1 MGVDGVDGGRV
12 TGKFPQKRA
21 STGGATPSRLA
32 AAMERGEVLKL
43 GISKV
48 LKFGLAPVPS
58 SPAVVEPPRRQGRQD
73 YPPIHANGRMGA
85 NGWCFFNRE
94 KREKR
99 ERGPRVGA
107 NAREYGVSGWSKTAC
122 RLRVGLSVGLSVRS
136 ALTLCLHQHLTTPC
150 ATSEKARGTANRR
163 VGRAVP
169 GTPLR
174 GVTGEPHTGWLQRKH
189 TVPQPEGAASV
200 PLVAVD
206 GACN

>member
-1 MGVDGVDGGRV
+1 M
-12 TGKFPQKRA
+12 
-21 STGGATPSRLA
+21 
-32 AAMERGEVLKL
+32 
-43 GISKV
+43 
-48 LKFGLAPVPS
+48 
-58 SPAVVEPPRRQGRQD
+58 
-73 YPPIHANGRMGA
+73 NGRILAVSTPVEQVVDHTSQAYDRRGLKERVDTRSSGLMWVCCAFISLGTSCSSHRTRRSGA
-85 NGWCFFNRE
+85 HENDPAEPGSE
-94 KREKR
+94 EG
-99 ERGPRVGA
+99 ER
-107 NAREYGVSGWSKTAC
+107 VSGWSKTAC